1 MSCSKRLGVRV
12 EQENVPSSVDELAEP
27 SKCMCDARQCVALC
41 ACGWADSDTA
51 RDIPR
56 TSHGEKSGLRWTQD
70 VTLGVLSSSL

>member
-1 MSCSKRLGVRV
+1 MSCRRRLGVQA
-12 EQENVPSSVDELAEP
+12 EQRSAPSGVDHAAEP
-27 SKCMCDARQCVALC
+27 SKCMCGARQCVALC

-70 VTLGVLSSSL
+70 VILGVLSSSL